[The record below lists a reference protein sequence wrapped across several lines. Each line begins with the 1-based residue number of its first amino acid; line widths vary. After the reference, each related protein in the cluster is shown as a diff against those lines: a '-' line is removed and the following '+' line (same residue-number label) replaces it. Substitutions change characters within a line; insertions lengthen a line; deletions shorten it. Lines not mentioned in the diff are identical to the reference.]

1 MPPAAQRQ
9 QEAVVRELEAAL
21 QAALKRS
28 YGGGKP
34 VPSNPVPALGCELL
48 LRPNPQ
54 SAAYWAA
61 HKEFE
66 PIFSEAI
73 AAAVAEGIEDP
84 LIFIAR
90 RLVRSIPV
98 TVRPCACN
106 GCLLITGE
114 CSGYG
119 QRASRCGK

>member
-1 MPPAAQRQ
+1 M
-9 QEAVVRELEAAL
+9 RELEAAL

-98 TVRPCACN
+98 TVQPCAFTVA
-106 GCLLITGE
+106 CLSQVNAAGTA
-114 CSGYG
+114 SGHLEAG
-119 QRASRCGK
+119 NEVGPSANV